1 MYNIIQSVCVRE
13 CVIGMIC
20 VSGCGCGELMIV
32 SESEVSPTVTS
43 LDSLDAYYAGCK
55 SVVN

>member
-1 MYNIIQSVCVRE
+1 M
-13 CVIGMIC
+13 
-20 VSGCGCGELMIV
+20 SGCGCGELMIV